1 MLYISGSNEHVSQ
14 LKEKEEYK
22 GTLADYLEKFNALNP
37 HLFSKPTVQSG
48 QLPSFMPMCL
58 VSEPPASAFGTEEV
72 LRELSRF
79 SLLERQKLRDM
90 QENNY
95 DFPTLIA
102 LTEMMEQ
109 LQSYAIDF
117 RNSLDN
123 PLIST
128 PWNTL
133 NRSVTKVALVDIFS
147 ESAGIGL
154 NSILRSNRFRT
165 LDNLYENMMKRD
177 ALNLEL
183 FTLKNQRGSGVIQ
196 SRQNLEKQIKELTR
210 EIKQLLP
217 KKLDSTM
224 TKYLNNRMTPEN
236 VQKMRVDSFSKKMAR
251 KGRFATTNLDVLNRT
266 GLSRLRT
273 MIEKLKTVSD
283 HAGAVSM
290 FLGVGAVAFDTVQAY
305 NNNKDVTRTLLTGAA
320 GVGTGVAIGSAFASA
335 SSFGALTIGAFAG
348 DVALS
353 GTLLLCLP
361 VVGWIVATA
370 VGIAVTGY
378 VAYQASEV
386 VGEVWDNRQAIRDHV
401 TSMAGYIYNQF
412 QSAWSAGSGWLLD
425 FYGAR

>member
-177 ALNLEL
+177 ALNL
-183 FTLKNQRGSGVIQ
+183 
-196 SRQNLEKQIKELTR
+196 
-210 EIKQLLP
+210 
-217 KKLDSTM
+217 
-224 TKYLNNRMTPEN
+224 
-236 VQKMRVDSFSKKMAR
+236 
-251 KGRFATTNLDVLNRT
+251 
-266 GLSRLRT
+266 
-273 MIEKLKTVSD
+273 
-283 HAGAVSM
+283 
-290 FLGVGAVAFDTVQAY
+290 
-305 NNNKDVTRTLLTGAA
+305 
-320 GVGTGVAIGSAFASA
+320 
-335 SSFGALTIGAFAG
+335 
-348 DVALS
+348 
-353 GTLLLCLP
+353 
-361 VVGWIVATA
+361 
-370 VGIAVTGY
+370 
-378 VAYQASEV
+378 
-386 VGEVWDNRQAIRDHV
+386 
-401 TSMAGYIYNQF
+401 
-412 QSAWSAGSGWLLD
+412 
-425 FYGAR
+425 